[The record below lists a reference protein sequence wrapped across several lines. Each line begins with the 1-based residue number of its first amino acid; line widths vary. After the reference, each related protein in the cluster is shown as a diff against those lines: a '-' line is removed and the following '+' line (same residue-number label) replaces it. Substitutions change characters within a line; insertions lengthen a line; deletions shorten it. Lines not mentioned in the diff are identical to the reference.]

1 MHSKS
6 QGEIYPLGVQL
17 NHLLWFLVIRMATL
31 EKMLAG
37 NSDNQILKVSKLT
50 FFVLFCFSAH

>member
-1 MHSKS
+1 
-6 QGEIYPLGVQL
+6 
-17 NHLLWFLVIRMATL
+17 MATL